1 MKTTLFLHAAGAAFV
16 FAAHAGGFSVSTST
30 KLEADADWRGKGV
43 VTVSA
48 GATLDLAG
56 RRLSL
61 SGIAGA
67 GPITDTAGGGVLYV
81 DVPEG
86 VSAVNTNVSFAGS
99 LRFVKAGAGDFR
111 QACMGHS
118 YGGGTLVAA
127 GALRC
132 KAGDLN
138 SEPARRLNWGRPGTE
153 ILIERGAT
161 LDLRDSCNNCYWNI
175 VLDGGRLL
183 LRDSRPNP
191 ASSKMRGAK

>member
-67 GPITDTAGGGVLYV
+67 GTITDTAGGGVL
-81 DVPEG
+81 
-86 VSAVNTNVSFAGS
+86 
-99 LRFVKAGAGDFR
+99 
-111 QACMGHS
+111 
-118 YGGGTLVAA
+118 
-127 GALRC
+127 
-132 KAGDLN
+132 
-138 SEPARRLNWGRPGTE
+138 
-153 ILIERGAT
+153 
-161 LDLRDSCNNCYWNI
+161 
-175 VLDGGRLL
+175 
-183 LRDSRPNP
+183 
-191 ASSKMRGAK
+191 